1 MEKSKLFLS
10 GQRRNPPEFAQRNLG
25 EDLSYFGPNLDS
37 QALLELLMD
46 TEFKLEGY
54 ETGTESGSFAVEHWY
69 TWKSIADEILMIET
83 ALSNAV
89 SKTMS

>member
-1 MEKSKLFLS
+1 
-10 GQRRNPPEFAQRNLG
+10 
-25 EDLSYFGPNLDS
+25 
-37 QALLELLMD
+37 MD

>member
-1 MEKSKLFLS
+1 
-10 GQRRNPPEFAQRNLG
+10 
-25 EDLSYFGPNLDS
+25 
-37 QALLELLMD
+37 MD

-54 ETGTESGSFAVEHWY
+54 ETGTESGSFAVEHCY